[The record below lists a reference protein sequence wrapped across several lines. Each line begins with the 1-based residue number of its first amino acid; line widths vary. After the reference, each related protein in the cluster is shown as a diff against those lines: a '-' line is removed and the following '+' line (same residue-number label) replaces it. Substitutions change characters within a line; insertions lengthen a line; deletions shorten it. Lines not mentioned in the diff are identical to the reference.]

1 MQRNGREATIRRK
14 VRALIWII
22 IIIIIIII
30 ILVFRA
36 TLTAYGDFQ
45 AKGLIRA
52 VAEGLCQGHGNAGSE
67 PHLRPTPQLKAMLD
81 P

>member
-52 VAEGLCQGHGNAGSE
+52 VAASLRHNHSNARSE
-67 PHLRPTPQLKAMLD
+67 PRLQPTPQLMETPD